1 MWTRACASTSPKFAD
16 ICHPFQAYFYCIK
29 KRSKP
34 GDNGETNKYLD
45 RTRAKTKKMN
55 EVYTTV
61 KILLAGLQIISTAGF
76 NLGVDFP
83 PMVRSKKTLAKS
95 SGPKTL
101 AKSSGPRVFCTAK
114 ILSKVPKL
122 VHFNITQ
129 STAFD
134 SNVRSLSGHET
145 DGSSEYREL

>member
-83 PMVRSKKTLAKS
+83 PMVRSKRLWLNQVDLVCFARRKYYHKYGTLHTS
-95 SGPKTL
+95 TY
-101 AKSSGPRVFCTAK
+101 
-114 ILSKVPKL
+114 
-122 VHFNITQ
+122 ITQ
-129 STAFD
+129 SLAFD
-134 SNVRSLSGHET
+134 SNPHSLRSQN
-145 DGSSEYREL
+145 